1 MTHAFEAS
9 LPRLTIPAL
18 LAAPLVYGL
27 FLVASW
33 LIQVDEVVLVEK
45 PDRPL
50 ERITPEVLTT
60 RPPIKVDTKPLTLAD
75 KPPPP
80 PRIEV
85 TTTGTAP
92 GFTFAPPVEDV
103 TPITFRPG
111 PISVSPLV
119 GRNIQV
125 VRAPAPSMPAIAVTR
140 GISGDCEVF
149 FNVDTRG
156 RPFDIAATCT
166 DDIFRAEAIRSVG
179 KAEFLPKVN
188 AQGIAVEQHGAIYP
202 LEFRVK

>member
-1 MTHAFEAS
+1 MTHALEAAP
-9 LPRLTIPAL
+9 PRLTVAAL

-27 FLVASW
+27 FLMASW
-33 LIQVDEVVLVEK
+33 LIRVDEVVLVAK
-45 PDRPL
+45 PDRPIFS
-50 ERITPEVLTT
+50 ITPQAPDTLK
-60 RPPIKVDTKPLTLAD
+60 PPAVKPPPLTVAD
-75 KPPPP
+75 KPPPL
-80 PRIEV
+80 PRMEV
-85 TTTGTAP
+85 KTTGTAP
-92 GFTFAPPVEDV
+92 GFTFAPPVEDL
-103 TPITFRPG
+103 TPTIFRPA
-111 PISVSPLV
+111 PISVSPIV
-119 GRNIQV
+119 GRHIQV

-156 RPFDIAATCT
+156 RPFDITATCT

-202 LEFRVK
+202 LEFRVR